1 MPTEV
6 FVSHSHVDQEF
17 AERLVGV
24 LRRHQIPVWYSD
36 TDIQGAQQW
45 HDEIGKAL
53 QRCDWFIVVL
63 SPDSVASMGNWQPDY
78 PRRSWQGSCQLEAG
92 RAEKP
97 PTEQKH
103 HSARHHATRMEPTV

>member
-6 FVSHSHVDQEF
+6 FVSHSHVDQDF

-24 LRRHQIPVWYSD
+24 LRRHRIPVWYSD

-45 HDEIGKAL
+45 HDEIGRAL

-63 SPDSVASMGNWQPDY
+63 SPESVASMWVKRDLCTPSIRTGSRGASLRCCIERVTTTRY
-78 PRRSWQGSCQLEAG
+78 PGPWLSC
-92 RAEKP
+92 R
-97 PTEQKH
+97 
-103 HSARHHATRMEPTV
+103 